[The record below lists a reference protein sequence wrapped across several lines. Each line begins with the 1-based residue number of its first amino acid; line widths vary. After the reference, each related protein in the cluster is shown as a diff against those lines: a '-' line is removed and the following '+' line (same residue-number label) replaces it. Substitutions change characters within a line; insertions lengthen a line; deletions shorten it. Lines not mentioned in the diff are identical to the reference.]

1 MSLEVKI
8 LIPVKNEQDGLQ
20 NFFLELKKEVS
31 KLKSY
36 NFSYLFV
43 DDGSDDHSL
52 QVISDLKVKNERIDY
67 ISLSRNFG
75 KETAISAGFDFL
87 DNTVDAVICID
98 SDFQHPVKLIPKLL
112 ETWVA
117 EDVNLVMAVRSSL
130 EDQSI
135 MKNLGRKIFY
145 YFMNIIG
152 SKDFIA
158 NLTDFGLYDRKIIDA
173 YRKLNETERVFKDLI
188 RWIGF
193 KRSQISFTA
202 PKRSIG
208 VSSFSI
214 TQLFNTAFDTLV
226 SNTTKPLRAI
236 LFVGVLTIIITTIM
250 LLFIAINI
258 MFSSNLGLSYQTFI
272 IVFNTFLAGVQ
283 LSALGLAS
291 IYLANISKETK
302 KRPLYLVSATS
313 FTTNVGNKI
322 DTK

>member
-1 MSLEVKI
+1 MKI

-135 MKNLGRKIFY
+135 MRNLGRKIFY

-302 KRPLYLVSATS
+302 KRPLYFVSATS

>member
-1 MSLEVKI
+1 LSLEVKI

-98 SDFQHPVKLIPKLL
+98 SDFQHPVRFIPKLL

-135 MKNLGRKIFY
+135 MKNLGRKTFY

-236 LFVGVLTIIITTIM
+236 LFVGVVTIIITTIM